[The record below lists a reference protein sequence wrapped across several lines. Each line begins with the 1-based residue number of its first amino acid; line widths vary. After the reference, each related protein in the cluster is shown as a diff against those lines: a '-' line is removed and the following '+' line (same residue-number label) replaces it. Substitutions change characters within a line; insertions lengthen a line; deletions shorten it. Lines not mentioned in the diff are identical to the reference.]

1 MPRKIS
7 NRAPSPRKL
16 NPFSVNFGRPTM
28 RSAQYLTRSLALAS
42 PRFAFRPLG
51 SLWDPHLLDRLQ
63 APLTRYRD

>member
-1 MPRKIS
+1 M
-7 NRAPSPRKL
+7 